1 MDKYICIDCKYET
14 TKLKHYNQH
23 CNTMKHKKNMNKK
36 EVIPTLHVCE
46 YCSKEYTVYN
56 SLRYHIKKCKV
67 LYEEIL
73 TRKILEKQKNDEIKE
88 LKKEMNEELSKIN
101 EKLENQEDEVK
112 TLNEK
117 IEKVK
122 PIVFNL
128 QVFLNEDCKNAI
140 SFNEL
145 LQQLQ
150 FHFDPSKTL
159 TEDTSSTLLKTLT
172 EMSLYERPIH
182 CVDLK
187 RHKLYIKDN
196 DSWTDDNVFNKLP
209 NYVYTEYKNHVNDWT
224 EENPDFLENEQKM
237 DVYITFTSKEVEDV
251 NIEKIK
257 RNISKVT
264 TIPKKELKNE

>member
-1 MDKYICIDCKYET
+1 MIENKIDIIKKVIDKKVY
-14 TKLKHYNQH
+14 
-23 CNTMKHKKNMNKK
+23 
-36 EVIPTLHVCE
+36 VCE
-46 YCSKEYTVYN
+46 YCSKEYDKSN
-56 SLRYHIKKCKV
+56 SKWYHEKRCKIQ
-67 LYEEIL
+67 YDKFIEKSNHSKNNDMEEIKQEISKL
-73 TRKILEKQKNDEIKE
+73 NDKIYNQEEEIQT
-88 LKKEMNEELSKIN
+88 LN

-117 IEKVK
+117 IENVK

-145 LQQLQ
+145 LKQLQ

-172 EMSLYERPIH
+172 QMSLYERPIH

-196 DSWTDDNVFNKLP
+196 DAWTKDEKVLNKIP
-209 NYVYTEYKNHVNDWT
+209 KYVYTEYKNHVNEWT
-224 EENPDFLENEQKM
+224 EDNPDFLENEQKL
-237 DVYITFTSKEVEDV
+237 DVYITFTAKEVEDI

-264 TIPKKELKNE
+264 TIPKKEIKNE